1 MTLSAEYLLTGSF
14 ALIWVGWFFRD
25 GYDHIK
31 HLRAQNSADAGQYTD
46 RLSDLISQ
54 VEKEEKLFISLFPSL
69 TAESQETLVDLVVH
83 SAVTRVDALDLSPE
97 DSSGYRRYFNSKW
110 MGRKRRMK
118 QRVKGQRIAR

>member
-1 MTLSAEYLLTGSF
+1 MTLSAEYLLIGSF
-14 ALIWVGWFFRD
+14 ALIWAGWFFRD

-31 HLRAQNSADAGQYTD
+31 HLRAQNNADTGQHTD

-54 VEKEEKLFISLFPSL
+54 VEKEEELFISLFPSL